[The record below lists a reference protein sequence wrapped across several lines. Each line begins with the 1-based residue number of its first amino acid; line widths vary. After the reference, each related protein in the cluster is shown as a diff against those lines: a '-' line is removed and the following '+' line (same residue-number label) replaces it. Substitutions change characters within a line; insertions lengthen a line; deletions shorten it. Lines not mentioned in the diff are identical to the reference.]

1 MRSGTRQGT
10 APTDPD
16 EHPAESPPK
25 RRRPRRRTLVVL
37 GLIFGAVG
45 LLALSLTTTVGG
57 VRQDLLRGRSAME
70 QGRAELV
77 AADAEAASDS
87 FREGK
92 HLFDRAEN
100 LTNGFVFRAVG
111 WLPIVGRTTDAITAV
126 ADSAGMA
133 ADATI
138 VLSDAAAQI
147 PGGLSGLAPSRGR
160 IPIGRFQ
167 PLARAAADADELMT
181 AAAVRLDEAPTS
193 LLLGPVGPARGDA
206 QSELH
211 ELSETVH
218 TASLLLK
225 GLPTFMGAE
234 GPQTYFFGAQNPA
247 ELRGTGGLIGAYSI
261 LRIDAGRFHFSH
273 FAPIHNL
280 AEPPLRSIPS
290 PNQDYSA
297 NYDQFR
303 RGGRFWTSINV
314 MPDFPSVAQAILNSY
329 EAASGTSLDGVIL
342 ADPFAEAALLRASG
356 PVRLPGY
363 DVEIDAD
370 NVVAF
375 TTNEAY
381 SLLTD
386 PVRRKQVLGDVARA
400 AFQRFVTQP
409 SSDTGDLAGFLEA
422 ASDRHIQVFS
432 DDPVMQQGLAGTPV
446 AGALRPAAADDDL
459 VSVVVNSAA
468 GSKVDF
474 YQERSIR
481 YDVELSEDG
490 SADATLDLTLRNDAP
505 VSGEPPYV
513 IGPFR
518 SLGEGAGPILPN
530 LVAGESV
537 ALVNVY
543 CGADCVPQEAQ
554 VDGAPVS
561 VRTNVDLGMRYVQHY
576 FSIRSGERRTL
587 RVRWGDPGAWD
598 GNSSGGTY
606 GMTFTNQSTIRP
618 SRLSLTITPPRGMRV
633 VSVSAPLRIAGNS
646 AVYEGEP
653 GPRLDVEIEF
663 GPPLPVR
670 LWRNVTRFL
679 TTPVFDL

>member
-10 APTDPD
+10 TPTDPD
-16 EHPAESPPK
+16 EHAAESPPK
-25 RRRPRRRTLVVL
+25 RRRPRRRTVVVL
-37 GLIFGAVG
+37 GLILGVVG
-45 LLALSLTTTVGG
+45 LLALSLTMTVRE
-57 VRQDLLRGRSAME
+57 VRQDLLRGGSAME

-77 AADAEAASDS
+77 EADAEAASDS
-87 FREGK
+87 FREGR

-100 LTNGFVFRAVG
+100 RTNGFAFRAVG

-160 IPIGRFQ
+160 IPIERFQ
-167 PLARAAADADELMT
+167 GLARAAADADEIMT
-181 AAAVRLDEAPTS
+181 AAVVRLEGAPTS
-193 LLLGPVGPARGDA
+193 LLLGPVGPARRDA
-206 QSELH
+206 QSELR
-211 ELSETVH
+211 ELSETIH

-261 LRIDAGRFHFSH
+261 LRIDAGHFHFTP
-273 FAPIHNL
+273 FVPIDRL
-280 AEPPLRSIPS
+280 GFPPLKSIPS
-290 PNQDYSA
+290 PNEDYSA
-297 NYDQFR
+297 NYDQFH
-303 RGGRFWTSINV
+303 RGGRLWTSINV

-329 EAASGTSLDGVIL
+329 EAATGERLDGVIL
-342 ADPFAEAALLRASG
+342 ADPFAEAALLRATG
-356 PVRLPGY
+356 PVQLPGY

-386 PVRRKQVLGDVARA
+386 PFKRKQVLGDVARV
-400 AFQRFVTQP
+400 AFERFVTQP
-409 SSDTGDLAGFLEA
+409 SPDTGDLAGFLEA
-422 ASDRHIQVFS
+422 ASGRHIQVFS

-446 AGALRPAAADDDL
+446 AGALRPLGADDDL

-490 SADATLDLTLRNDAP
+490 SAAATLDLTLRNDAP
-505 VSGEPPYV
+505 VSGQPPYV

-518 SLGEGAGPILPN
+518 SLGQGAGPILPN

-543 CGADCVPQEAQ
+543 CGADCVPQEALM
-554 VDGAPVS
+554 DGAPVS
-561 VRTNVDLGMRYVQHY
+561 VGTDVDLGMRYVQHY
-576 FSIRSGERRTL
+576 YSIRSGDQHTL
-587 RVRWGDPGAWD
+587 QVRWDDPGGWE

-606 GMTFTNQSTIRP
+606 SMTFTNQITIRP
-618 SRLSLTITPPRGMRV
+618 ARLSLTIAPPLGMRV
-633 VSVSAPLRIAGNS
+633 VSVSPPLRIEGDS

-670 LWRNVTRFL
+670 LWRDVTRFL
-679 TTPVFDL
+679 TTPVFEL